1 MWQSSQFLI
10 HLKVHIR
17 VSRTKERFGKGYE
30 QTFIDGIF
38 IVAEI
43 VRSGQIP
50 VYHLID
56 YDHEATK
63 RIFCPEE
70 LQKVNPDEDRI

>member
-10 HLKVHIR
+10 HLTVHIR
-17 VSRTKERFGKGYE
+17 LSRTKERFEKGYE

-38 IVAEI
+38 IVAE
-43 VRSGQIP
+43 SGQIP

-63 RIFCPEE
+63 IIFCPEE